1 MRLCYWYNISESHS
15 QVFRLKLA
23 DIFREGSDARK
34 LFAKFYAVAAI
45 GIILTVLVLLA
56 FAARGG

>member
-1 MRLCYWYNISESHS
+1 M
-15 QVFRLKLA
+15 KLS

-56 FAARGG
+56 IATRAG

>member
-1 MRLCYWYNISESHS
+1 M
-15 QVFRLKLA
+15 KLS

-45 GIILTVLVLLA
+45 AIILTVLVLLA
-56 FAARGG
+56 IATRGG

>member
-1 MRLCYWYNISESHS
+1 
-15 QVFRLKLA
+15 VKRLKLS

-45 GIILTVLVLLA
+45 VVILAVLALLA
-56 FAARGG
+56 LATRGA

>member
-1 MRLCYWYNISESHS
+1 VES
-15 QVFRLKLA
+15 LKLS

-45 GIILTVLVLLA
+45 GVILIVLVLLA
-56 FAARGG
+56 FATRGG

>member
-1 MRLCYWYNISESHS
+1 M
-15 QVFRLKLA
+15 FRLRLA

-45 GIILTVLVLLA
+45 VVILAVLVLLA
-56 FAARGG
+56 IATRGG